1 MRWISMLTA
10 LMVCLSLYLL
20 LMQRERVMA
29 FAGAEPIPATAEAA
43 AEEAERRVSVVV
55 QKSRA
60 ETVQGAVRVRGE
72 TQAARQVEVR
82 AETGGRVISEP
93 LRRGATVDEG
103 TVLCELDPGTRPEAL
118 AQAEAALAEARAR
131 LPEAR
136 ANVTQAEARL
146 SEAEIN
152 DRAARRLAQDGF
164 ASDTRVAGTQSAVST
179 AEAGLA
185 SAQAG
190 LEAAET
196 AIRAGEANVAA
207 ALTEIGRLTIAA
219 PFAGLLDADT
229 AELGTLMQPGSL
241 CATVIQLDPIH
252 LVGYVPETQL
262 DRIEMGALAG
272 GRLASGAEVM
282 GRVSFVARTADPA
295 TRTFRVEVAVQNGA
309 GSIRAGQAAEMLIA
323 APGQTA
329 HLVPQSALTL
339 DDAGRLGLRLSDAD
353 ATARFYPVEILRD
366 TLDGFWV
373 AGLPDEAEI
382 IVVGQEFVT
391 DGVPLA
397 VSYRGAPE

>member
-1 MRWISMLTA
+1 MRLIPMLTA
-10 LMVCLSLYLL
+10 VLVSISLYLL
-20 LMQRERVMA
+20 LMQRDRVLA
-29 FAGAEPIPATAEAA
+29 FAGAEPVAATAEDTVF
-43 AEEAERRVSVVV
+43 EADRRVSVVV

-93 LRRGATVDEG
+93 LRRGATIAEG
-103 TVLCELDPGTRPEAL
+103 AVLCELDPGTRAETL

-136 ANVTQAEARL
+136 ANVVLAEARR

-152 DRAARRLAQDGF
+152 DRAAQRLAEGGF
-164 ASDTRVAGTQSAVST
+164 ASDTRVAGTQTAVST
-179 AEAGLA
+179 AEAGVA

-190 LEAAET
+190 LEAAEA

-207 ALTEIGRLTIAA
+207 ARTEIARLKIAA

-241 CATVIQLDPIH
+241 CATVIQLDPIY
-252 LVGYVPETQL
+252 LVGYVPETEL
-262 DRIEMGALAG
+262 DRIEIGALAG
-272 GRLASGAEVM
+272 GRLASGREIM

-295 TRTFRVEVAVQNGA
+295 TRTFRVEIAVQNEA
-309 GSIRAGQAAEMLIA
+309 GTIRAGQAVEIIIA
-323 APGQTA
+323 VPGQSA

-339 DDAGRLGLRLSDAD
+339 DDAGRLGLRLAD
-353 ATARFYPVEILRD
+353 DDGTARFFAVEILRD
-366 TLDGFWV
+366 TPDGFWV
-373 AGLPDEAEI
+373 AGLPDEAEV

-397 VSYRGAPE
+397 VTYREARE